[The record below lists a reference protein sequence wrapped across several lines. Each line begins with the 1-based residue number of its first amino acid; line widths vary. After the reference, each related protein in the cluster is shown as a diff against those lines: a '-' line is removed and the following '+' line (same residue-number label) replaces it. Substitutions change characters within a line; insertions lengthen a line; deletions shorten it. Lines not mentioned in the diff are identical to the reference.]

1 MSGKTAV
8 VDRSGLTAGPAACKN
23 SLVSDGTACIH
34 TQNATTDRGPQMI
47 IAQTPLR
54 LSFLGGG
61 TDFEDFYSVNGGG
74 AVLSSAI
81 DKFTFVIVKQR
92 FDDMIYLNY
101 SRKEIV
107 SRVDDVRHDLIRE
120 AMRMTGVEK
129 GVEITTMADVPSEG
143 TGLGSSSSIT
153 VGLLQALHTYR
164 GVSVTAED
172 LARQACQVEI
182 DILGKPI
189 GKQDQYI
196 SAYGN
201 MRFITFQRDTIS
213 MDRVDLSDECKRK
226 LNENLLLFYTGRT
239 RQASAILTEQKQNIG
254 DRLDVLKAMA
264 GLASEARQALLS
276 GAYDEFGELLHRGW
290 DLKKQLSSNIT
301 SGEIDGMYRAARD
314 AGAVGGK
321 VAGAGGGGFLLLYCP
336 AAKRDDVRASL
347 GHLRE
352 LPFRFH
358 NDGSKVIF
366 NYRN

>member
-1 MSGKTAV
+1 
-8 VDRSGLTAGPAACKN
+8 
-23 SLVSDGTACIH
+23 
-34 TQNATTDRGPQMI
+34 MI

-61 TDFEDFYSVNGGG
+61 TDFEDFYKLNGGG

-81 DKFTFVIVKQR
+81 DKFTFVIVKER

-101 SRKEIV
+101 SKKEITGC
-107 SRVDDVRHDLIRE
+107 VDDVEHDLIRE
-120 AMRMTGVEK
+120 AMKMTGVEK
-129 GVEITTMADVPSEG
+129 GVEITTMADIPSEG

-153 VGLLQALHTYR
+153 VGLLQALHTFR

-172 LARQACQVEI
+172 LARQACRIEI

-196 SAYGN
+196 SSYGN
-201 MRFITFQRDTIS
+201 MRFISFRPDDIRMDKLGIS
-213 MDRVDLSDECKRK
+213 QECKRK

-239 RQASAILTEQKQNIG
+239 RKSSDILTEQKANIIE
-254 DRLDVLKAMA
+254 RQHLLKE
-264 GLASEARQALLS
+264 LASLAHKAKLALLD
-276 GAYDEFGELLHRGW
+276 GAYPEFGEMLHEGW
-290 DLKKQLSSNIT
+290 TLKKQLSSKIS
-301 SGEIDGMYRAARD
+301 SGDIDDMYLTARK
-314 AGAVGGK
+314 AGATGGK

-336 AAKRDDVRASL
+336 VAKRDNVRASMRK
-347 GHLRE
+347 LRE
-352 LPFRFH
+352 MPFQFH